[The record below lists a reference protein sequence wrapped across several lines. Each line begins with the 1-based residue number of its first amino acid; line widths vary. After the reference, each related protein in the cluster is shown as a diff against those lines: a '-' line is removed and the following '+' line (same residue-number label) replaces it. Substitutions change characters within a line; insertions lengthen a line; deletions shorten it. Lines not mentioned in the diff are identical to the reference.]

1 MSTHLMSDE
10 EFSRLLSL
18 PLETYSVFPY
28 GYDLLPSLSSSPS
41 NHEGE
46 LKTKSPAASISEFE
60 AQLFGQGTGGVPPP
74 LPVSYETSM
83 SLLADFPADCM
94 EFQDTNSGLNFS
106 SPQMNATNS
115 TFAIEQLATAA
126 VGVESNDLPHTI
138 LNMVQVALDKM
149 AANQE
154 EHMERMA
161 EKQIEQD
168 KQLRALS
175 DKIDNIRAGLDS
187 FSVDVWRW
195 TRPTPEGRDE
205 VYSSLGGYSSMSG
218 VTTHERGSEGDSWQ

>member
-10 EFSRLLSL
+10 EFTRLLSL
-18 PLETYSVFPY
+18 PFETYSVFPY

-41 NHEGE
+41 SQQVEP
-46 LKTKSPAASISEFE
+46 KTKSPAASISEFE
-60 AQLFGQGTGGVPPP
+60 AQLFGQGSGGVPPP
-74 LPVSYETSM
+74 LPVSYDTSM

-94 EFQDTNSGLNFS
+94 DFQDTNPGLNFS

-115 TFAIEQLATAA
+115 IFAIEQLTNGAI
-126 VGVESNDLPHTI
+126 GVESNDLPHTI

-149 AANQE
+149 AASQK

-161 EKQIEQD
+161 EKQMEQD
-168 KQLRALS
+168 KQLRILG

-218 VTTHERGSEGDSWQ
+218 VTTDERGSEGSGWQ